1 MGKIMFADDVMYTL
15 EYEVKDNKLYLNNDT
30 EPTKVSKNFRGIY
43 RHFKGGLYAVHGT
56 IKYKNKEYML
66 YEALYTLRCCLYL
79 REYSDFVGTVF
90 VDRPDNVTKQRQRFD
105 YLGKLPTYLFY
116 KD

>member
-43 RHFKGGLYAVHGT
+43 RHFKVVCMQYMVLLN
-56 IKYKNKEYML
+56 IKIKSICYMK
-66 YEALYTLRCCLYL
+66 LYTL
-79 REYSDFVGTVF
+79 
-90 VDRPDNVTKQRQRFD
+90 
-105 YLGKLPTYLFY
+105 
-116 KD
+116 